1 MCEGRLDR
9 KCSKCPYFYNSEFCL
24 LEDDYIDEDNYKII
38 EVRSNNNETI
48 KISRVYSRA

>member
-1 MCEGRLDR
+1 MCEGRLDK

-38 EVRSNNNETI
+38 EVRSNNETI
-48 KISRVYSRA
+48 KISRVYSRT